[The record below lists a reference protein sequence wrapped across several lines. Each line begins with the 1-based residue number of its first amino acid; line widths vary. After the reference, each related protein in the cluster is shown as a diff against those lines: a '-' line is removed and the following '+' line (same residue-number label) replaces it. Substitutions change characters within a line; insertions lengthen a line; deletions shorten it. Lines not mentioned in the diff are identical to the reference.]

1 MPAALKKVSKKEVR
15 AASEGGLSD
24 AEISK
29 EFGVDRALIR
39 QWRKRDG
46 DKKDPWLTP
55 KQLREKAELLRAEK
69 EVKARLKFA
78 PSSGELTT
86 IEEVRQEH
94 VTGVTPQVVTAES
107 SIADKLLKNGEL
119 GSITGSEILLD
130 LLIQAR
136 ERQKLD
142 PNSIL
147 PLIDAKG
154 IVQAIGGVRK
164 ASGMDRINT
173 AVQLNFGAGWKQPRS
188 LEDVGEVID
197 V

>member
-154 IVQAIGGVRK
+154 IVQALGGVRK
-164 ASGMDRINT
+164 AGGLDRINT